1 MITFPLKKASKN
13 YISTSYLS
21 VLCNLS
27 RLIRSAR
34 KMMPRLPCKAWCSC
48 LPTRNH
54 IHLLLLLQM
63 LRKMDQ
69 LSKTVWKSLF
79 YRSEGSFPWR
89 FWWQCHQDLNNTLIC
104 FWILH
109 NFTRFSEIFYKFF
122 FFVHIY
128 ESLLYHSKNQI
139 SRFWRHS
146 CSWISDINKS
156 FFLSVD

>member
-13 YISTSYLS
+13 YISTSYPS

-109 NFTRFSEIFYKFF
+109 NFTRFSVIFYKFF
-122 FFVHIY
+122 FFCTY
-128 ESLLYHSKNQI
+128 L
-139 SRFWRHS
+139 
-146 CSWISDINKS
+146 WINT
-156 FFLSVD
+156 LS